1 MLLQLLMK
9 IVMMNEALKQQEA
22 DMKANCKRQKADLE
36 ALLARLKDCPLP
48 ADEMQRMLQIEQV
61 YEQELSRL
69 KQLKQLLSKKA
80 QEIQLLR
87 RKIDDVPTRT
97 ELVQYVLESLGS
109 LRLNFSVCVRYER
122 RFVELYEQVAGTT
135 DETKKYYTT
144 YNTLQNTKD
153 FILKESKVMDRQDPT
168 GPRIRLFLLIFHA
181 PISVCENFPKN
192 SDKRQFVE
200 SMEGILKGV
209 GGYAPN
215 FYFAALF
222 SSSRHI
228 LTALFSDTLGK
239 FESRVAAS
247 KASCDEYNI
256 RLVKATQKQRDY
268 FKTVKEFQDECT
280 RNEKLQ
286 AEAQERGLVSQ

>member
-1 MLLQLLMK
+1 
-9 IVMMNEALKQQEA
+9 
-22 DMKANCKRQKADLE
+22 MKANCKRQKADLE

-109 LRLNFSVCVRYER
+109 LHLNLSTCVRYER

-153 FILKESKVMDRQDPT
+153 FILKESKVMDRQDP
-168 GPRIRLFLLIFHA
+168 A
-181 PISVCENFPKN
+181 S
-192 SDKRQFVE
+192 
-200 SMEGILKGV
+200 
-209 GGYAPN
+209 
-215 FYFAALF
+215 ALF
-222 SSSRHI
+222 MDFSR
-228 LTALFSDTLGK
+228 LSQ
-239 FESRVAAS
+239 
-247 KASCDEYNI
+247 
-256 RLVKATQKQRDY
+256 RLR
-268 FKTVKEFQDECT
+268 
-280 RNEKLQ
+280 
-286 AEAQERGLVSQ
+286 